1 MVDPIG
7 SYTGLGIQ
15 RPSGVGSIQGPATAK
30 INRSGGTDFGPAY
43 QVQLS
48 AEAQAASATSN
59 TAVDFASNIT
69 AHADAILG
77 ALDGSY
83 GKALQDQWSKVA

>member
-7 SYTGLGIQ
+7 SYAGLNIQ

-30 INRSGGTDFGPAY
+30 INRTGGTDFGPAY

-48 AEAQAASATSN
+48 AEAQAASAPAS

-83 GKALQDQWSKVA
+83 GKALQDQWSKLH